1 MRRKSSSTGR
11 PFAGR
16 NLAGSK
22 KRLPKLF
29 RARNIIIVS
38 EQGVDHIP
46 LSPKLQWLGG
56 IALLAFICWISYS
69 TGSYMAA
76 ESVIAEKDRKIL
88 AAAQEK
94 KRLGEAMLLMK
105 RDLFKL
111 HQTADD
117 MSEYDKFVLDQ
128 YSAQGKTGGA
138 DAQYQV
144 PGALFSSNL
153 MPSSGANGDMMAQ
166 RVAFL
171 EKQVGKLKEENLDI
185 VMAVYD
191 KTKDKIE
198 GYEEVIAMTGLL
210 PDGLMKQAAASQAKS
225 NQQHASLRPEDVAP
239 IRMSPSLSAK
249 GRNQGGPFVAEDDG
263 KPVAIDNFKLD
274 KFTPKDWSQGLD
286 HLLIM
291 QKVMDSLPLATPIH
305 GAEVTSTFGRRIDPF
320 RIRFAMHTG
329 TDFSGPHGSK
339 VLASNDGVVMDA
351 GPFSAYGNA
360 IDLDHGLGI
369 STRYGHLSRI
379 LVAPGQHV
387 KKGQAIGIQGS
398 TGRSTGEHLHY
409 EVRYKDQPLN
419 PIKFVEAGRYVLS
432 QNR

>member
-1 MRRKSSSTGR
+1 MRRKNT
-11 PFAGR
+11 AG
-16 NLAGSK
+16 K
-22 KRLPKLF
+22 KRLPKLI
-29 RARNIIIVS
+29 RPRNIIIVS
-38 EQGVDHIP
+38 EHGVDHIP
-46 LSPKLQWLGG
+46 LSARWQWLGG
-56 IALLAFICWISYS
+56 IGILAFICWISYT

-76 ESVIAEKDRKIL
+76 ESVIAEKDRKII

-117 MSEYDKFVLDQ
+117 MTDYDKFVLNQ
-128 YSAQGKTGGA
+128 YSAESKNGD

-144 PGALFSSNL
+144 PGALFSSSL
-153 MPSSGANGDMMAQ
+153 TPSHAANGDMMQQ
-166 RVAFL
+166 RVSFL
-171 EKQVGKLKEENLDI
+171 EKQVDKLKEANLDI

-198 GYEEVIAMTGLL
+198 GYEDVIAMTGLL

-225 NQQHASLRPEDVAP
+225 SQHASLRPEDAP
-239 IRMSPSLSAK
+239 PIKMAK
-249 GRNQGGPFVAEDDG
+249 NRAANQGGPLVEETET
-263 KPVAIDNFKLD
+263 KPAVIDNFKLD
-274 KFTPKDWSQGLD
+274 KFTPKDWSAGLD

-291 QKVMDSLPLATPIH
+291 QKVMNALPLAAPIRD
-305 GAEVTSTFGRRIDPF
+305 AEVTSTFGRRVDPF

-339 VLASNDGVVMDA
+339 VLAANDGVVMDA

-379 LVAPGQHV
+379 MVAPGQKV
-387 KKGQAIGIQGS
+387 KKGQVIGVQGS

-409 EVRYKDQPLN
+409 EVRYKDQPVN
-419 PIKFVEAGRYVLS
+419 PLKFVEAGRYVLS
-432 QNR
+432 QAR

>member
-1 MRRKSSSTGR
+1 MRRHSMLPGR
-11 PFAGR
+11 S
-16 NLAGSK
+16 LAGSK

-38 EQGVDHIP
+38 DHGVEHIP
-46 LSPKLQWLGG
+46 LSARLQWLGG
-56 IALLAFICWISYS
+56 LGALAFICWISYT

-76 ESVIAEKDRKIL
+76 ESVIAEKDRKIV

-117 MSEYDKFVLDQ
+117 MSDYDKFVLSQ
-128 YSAQGKTGGA
+128 YSTDSAKGG

-144 PGALFSSNL
+144 PGGLFA
-153 MPSSGANGDMMAQ
+153 SSGNQGGANADMMQQ

-171 EKQVGKLKEENLDI
+171 EKQVDKLKEENLDI

-198 GYEEVIAMTGLL
+198 GYEEVISMTGLL
-210 PDGLMKQAAASQAKS
+210 PDGLMRQAAATRDHGNQQAK
-225 NQQHASLRPEDVAP
+225 LRPEDVAP
-239 IRMSPSLSAK
+239 IKVAK
-249 GRNQGGPFVAEDDG
+249 TASNQGGPFVEESSS
-263 KPVAIDNFKLD
+263 KPAAIDNFKME
-274 KFTPKDWSQGLD
+274 KFTPKDWQAGLD

-291 QKVMDSLPLATPIH
+291 QKVMNALPLATPIH
-305 GAEVTSTFGRRIDPF
+305 DAEVTSTFGHRIDPF
-320 RIRFAMHTG
+320 RLRFAMHTG

-369 STRYGHLSRI
+369 STRYGHLSQI
-379 LVAPGQHV
+379 LVKPGQHI
-387 KKGQAIGIQGS
+387 KKGQVIGIQGS

-432 QNR
+432 QSR

>member
-1 MRRKSSSTGR
+1 MRRKQNR
-11 PFAGR
+11 PMAG
-16 NLAGSK
+16 K
-22 KRLPKLF
+22 KRLPKLI
-29 RARNIIIVS
+29 RPRNIIIVS
-38 EQGVDHIP
+38 EHGVDHIP
-46 LSPKLQWLGG
+46 LSAKWQWFGG
-56 IALLAFICWISYS
+56 LAVLAFICWISYT

-76 ESVIAEKDRKIL
+76 ESVIAEKDRKIF

-117 MSEYDKFVLDQ
+117 MTDYDKFVLNQ
-128 YSAQGKTGGA
+128 YSAQAKNGD
-138 DAQYQV
+138 DAQYQI
-144 PGALFSSNL
+144 PGALFSSSL
-153 MPSSGANGDMMAQ
+153 SPAHGANGDMMQQ
-166 RVAFL
+166 RVSFL
-171 EKQVGKLKEENLDI
+171 EKQVDKLKEENLDI

-198 GYEEVIAMTGLL
+198 GYEDVIAMTGLL
-210 PDGLMKQAAASQAKS
+210 PDGLMKSAAASQAKTS
-225 NQQHASLRPEDVAP
+225 QHASLRPEDAP
-239 IRMSPSLSAK
+239 PIKIAPNTSGKARMS
-249 GRNQGGPFVAEDDG
+249 NQGGPLVEEETTKHA
-263 KPVAIDNFKLD
+263 PTDNFKLD
-274 KFTPKDWSQGLD
+274 QFTPKDWSAGLD

-291 QKVMDSLPLATPIH
+291 QKVMNSLPLATPIRD
-305 GAEVTSTFGRRIDPF
+305 AEVTSTFGRRVDPF
-320 RIRFAMHTG
+320 RMHFAMHTG

-339 VLASNDGVVMDA
+339 VLAANDGTVMDA

-387 KKGQAIGIQGS
+387 KKGQVIGIQGS

-409 EVRYKDQPLN
+409 EVRYKDQPINSL
-419 PIKFVEAGRYVLS
+419 KFVEAGRYVLS